1 MEMEPE
7 VQKYLGGNCLM
18 PVYEYQCVDCGG
30 LDQRVGGLDD
40 QTAICTQCG
49 SLMLR
54 LDEDVFQPYFDNKDE
69 LPDISLVAEIGEFLG
84 EERTHRHV
92 YGEPLLLRTA
102 APGAVG
108 AGAATPAAIFHK
120 T

>member
-1 MEMEPE
+1 
-7 VQKYLGGNCLM
+7 M
-18 PVYEYQCVDCGG
+18 PVYEYQCVDCGD

-54 LDEDVFQPYFDNKDE
+54 LDEDVFQAYFDNPDE
-69 LPDISLVAEIGEFLG
+69 LADISVVAEIGEFLG
-84 EERTHRHV
+84 EERTRRHV

-102 APGAVG
+102 APRAAG
-108 AGAATPAAIFHK
+108 AGATSPAAISHK
-120 T
+120 YYSY

>member
-1 MEMEPE
+1 
-7 VQKYLGGNCLM
+7 M
-18 PVYEYQCVDCGG
+18 PVYEYQCVDCGS

-54 LDEDVFQPYFDNKDE
+54 LDEDVFQSYFEKKFDNPDE
-69 LPDISLVAEIGEFLG
+69 LPDISPVAEIGELLG

-92 YGEPLLLRTA
+92 YGEPLLLRLA
-102 APGAVG
+102 APGAAD
-108 AGAATPAAIFHK
+108 AGATKPAAIFHK
-120 T
+120 YYSY